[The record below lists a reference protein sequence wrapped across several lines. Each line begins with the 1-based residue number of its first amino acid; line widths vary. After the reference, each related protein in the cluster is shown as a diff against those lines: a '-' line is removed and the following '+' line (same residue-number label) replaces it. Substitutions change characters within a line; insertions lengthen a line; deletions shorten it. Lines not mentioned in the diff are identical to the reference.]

1 MTGSFAEISNA
12 SLGLVSGIV
21 AVSVV
26 LGIVDM
32 LRQPTWAWRAAGEPK
47 SVCLLLVLFLPG
59 VGLAI
64 YVFGARPRIVEIVA
78 GGRAATLP
86 FERFGDRAETAV
98 QSGRAIQALS
108 RPTTRGSFGETLV
121 RRPARTTAVPS
132 QQPAA
137 TSFFEDPDVVTVGG
151 DVAAAFQPE
160 ESAPPAPVATD
171 PGPGPAIHIPGQAGR
186 PYNPKQRASID
197 EGPIGSES
205 LAGVA
210 AQVASGPPPSGAQ
223 GRAFAA
229 RPVPQP
235 VVAGPIGAGNPSMP
249 APRVGTSSPE
259 IFRAPPREVA
269 PIVSS
274 APVTLAPQVLMAPR
288 WMNDPTGRHQYRF
301 WDGGRWTENVYDA
314 GVEARDPVTF

>member
-1 MTGSFAEISNA
+1 MTGSFAAISNA
-12 SLGLVSGIV
+12 SLGLVGGIV

-64 YVFGARPRIVEIVA
+64 YVFGARPKIAELVA

-86 FERFGDRAETAV
+86 FERFGDQADTAV

-108 RPTTRGSFGETLV
+108 WPTTRGSFGEPLV
-121 RRPARTTAVPS
+121 RRPALATDVPS
-132 QQPAA
+132 EEPAA
-137 TSFFEDPDVVTVGG
+137 TTFFEDPDVVTVGG
-151 DVAAAFQPE
+151 AVAAAFQPE
-160 ESAPPAPVATD
+160 EPAPPAPVATD
-171 PGPGPAIHIPGQAGR
+171 PGPAPAIRIPGQAGR
-186 PYNPKQRASID
+186 PYNPKQRVSID

-210 AQVASGPPPSGAQ
+210 AQVASGPPSGVQ
-223 GRAFAA
+223 GRAFAT

-235 VVAGPIGAGNPSMP
+235 AVTGPVGAGNPSMP

-259 IFRAPPREVA
+259 IFRAPPQVVA

-274 APVTLAPQVLMAPR
+274 APMTLAPQVLMAPR

-314 GVEARDPVTF
+314 GVEARDSVTF